1 MDEVIGEIET
11 DKTSLPIVSPA
22 AGVIEEFF
30 VEDGGRVEKND
41 QLFKLKLGAG
51 GGTSAKEAAPKAETP
66 PQKEEEPAAPPPPKQ
81 ETPKS
86 SVSGPAPTQAPKSIQ
101 ISILHFNKLSQF
113 DPLTTG
119 IH

>member
-11 DKTSLPIVSPA
+11 DKTALPIVSPA

-51 GGTSAKEAAPKAETP
+51 GAPAKEAAPKTEAP
-66 PQKEEEPAAPPPPKQ
+66 PPPPSASEPAAAPPPPKV
-81 ETPKS
+81 ETSKS
-86 SVSGPAPTQAPKSIQ
+86 DVSGPAPTQAPPS
-101 ISILHFNKLSQF
+101 NKLS
-113 DPLTTG
+113 
-119 IH
+119 IY